1 MEASPFARLSA
12 ELRNQIWT
20 YALSQPRGFYL
31 VLQNGGYKLSRKRRQ
46 IALITTCRQIN
57 AETALLL
64 YYINKFTFSASA
76 EAMALTYLPHLEA
89 WLRKVGSTNSS
100 AIAEICFDFRSL
112 PATPWRNSYKR
123 SLGQVFDIIPAVLPP
138 GSYPCKSLTA
148 LTATFH
154 VDEGRYY
161 DSLTFEL
168 PLIDTAEAVRRVE
181 QTFDA
186 EADRVMQLW
195 EPDDEEIDVEGDDM
209 FGAWAAEVADE
220 TCATLNIWKDSM
232 ICAIKKVW

>member
-31 VLQNGGYKLSRKRRQ
+31 VLQNGGYKLPRKRRQ

-57 AETALLL
+57 AEAASLL
-64 YYINKFTFSASA
+64 YFINKFTFSASA
-76 EAMALTYLPHLEA
+76 EAMARTYLPHLEA
-89 WLRKVGSTNSS
+89 WLRKVGSANSS
-100 AIAEICFDFRSL
+100 AIAEICFDIRCL
-112 PATPWRNSYKR
+112 PAIPWTNPYKR
-123 SLGQVFDIIPAVLPP
+123 SLGQVFDIISTVLPP
-138 GSYPCKSLTA
+138 GSDPCKSLTA

-154 VDEGRYY
+154 VDEGINYN
-161 DSLTFEL
+161 SLTFEL
-168 PLIDTAEAVRRVE
+168 PLIDTVEAVCRVE

-186 EADRVMQLW
+186 EVDRVMQLW
-195 EPDDEEIDVEGDDM
+195 NPDDEEIDVEEDDM
-209 FGAWAAEVADE
+209 LGAWAAEVAHD

-232 ICAIKKVW
+232 ICAIIGV